1 MRFFAAILLLGGC
14 RNGEAPPAVAAPAAP
29 TPAQAAQ
36 AATPAQPAGRDR
48 DRLRWSM
55 SSAGATVVQE
65 LEGDA
70 ACSLRCSSSGGG
82 WQVRL
87 CAAERA
93 DVRIVSADCAWL
105 AVLRRDPEI
114 EDSISATP
122 VGALFH
128 RGLPARLVTAGE
140 LPAGAVSVSLNR
152 LQWLGEGPAQLRG
165 EALAL
170 PLRAGPDAVV
180 PLAAAAERKAAEA
193 AAQIRYLDDQGT
205 LHLVDSRDEVPGRYR
220 GRAMEVTSSAVTVLH
235 MPPPVPDPE
244 PPAPESPGPP
254 PKSASLPP
262 ARTPRP
268 ARRGPAP
275 YGLTYLEWLRVLSGQ
290 RGLGD
295 PDRPA
300 CIGNDGKP
308 KQCNE

>member
-1 MRFFAAILLLGGC
+1 
-14 RNGEAPPAVAAPAAP
+14 
-29 TPAQAAQ
+29 
-36 AATPAQPAGRDR
+36 
-48 DRLRWSM
+48 M

-65 LEGDA
+65 PDGDA
-70 ACSLRCSSSGGG
+70 SCTLRCSSPGGG

-87 CAAERA
+87 CAAERM
-93 DVRIVSADCAWL
+93 DVRVVSGDCEWL

-122 VGALFH
+122 IGAIFH
-128 RGLPARLVTAGE
+128 RGAPARLVAAGE
-140 LPAGAVSVSLNR
+140 LPAGAVSVLLDR
-152 LQWLGEGPAQLRG
+152 LQWLGDGPAQVRDGSLS
-165 EALAL
+165 L
-170 PLRAGPDAVV
+170 PLRAGPDAIV
-180 PLAAAAERKAAEA
+180 PLAAAAERKAAAA
-193 AAQIRYLDDQGT
+193 AAQIRYLDDRGT
-205 LHLVDSRDEVPGRYR
+205 LHLVDSRDEVPERYR
-220 GRAMEVTSSAVTVLH
+220 ARAVEVTSSAVTVLH
-235 MPPPVPDPE
+235 MPPPPLPDP
-244 PPAPESPGPP
+244 PPAGDPPRPPRDAPP
-254 PKSASLPP
+254 PPSW
-262 ARTPRP
+262 TPRP